1 MSSEITLGL
10 KIHDADNVATLF
22 SDVTENCSVEIV
34 DKRGHKELLQTLRAI
49 PFGHKIAIE
58 DIKEGEQITKYGEE
72 IGVATMDISKGEY
85 VHIHN
90 LDSIRCRGDWD

>member
-22 SDVTENCSVEIV
+22 SDVVENSTVEIM
-34 DKRGHKELLQTLRAI
+34 DKRGHKELLQTHDMI
-49 PFGHKIAIE
+49 PFGHKIAIV
-58 DIKEGEQITKYGEE
+58 DIKKGEQITKYGEE
-72 IGVATMDISKGEY
+72 IGMATMDISKGEY